1 MRDPLDDL
9 PDPVR
14 KLVLDHPVV
23 IRLPVQWGEMDA
35 YDHVNNVVFFRYFE
49 SARVR
54 YLQACGFTDTYAEQG
69 VGAIL
74 HSTSARFRRPL
85 FYPDEVL
92 AGARVSDLGED
103 RFTMEYR
110 VVSVDQ
116 EAVAAEGDGLVVSY
130 DYRAG
135 AVVPLP
141 ESVVEGVRRL
151 GEGSGNDAG

>member
-1 MRDPLDDL
+1 MDEL
-9 PDPVR
+9 PDA
-14 KLVLDHPVV
+14 LQELLGDFPVV
-23 IRLPVQWGEMDA
+23 VRLPVQWGEMDA
-35 YDHVNNVVFFRYFE
+35 YGHLNNVVFFRYFE

-54 YLQACGFTDTYAEQG
+54 YLEACGFTDTYAEQG

-92 AGARVSDLGED
+92 AGARVSELGED
-103 RFTMEYR
+103 RFTMAYR
-110 VVSVDQ
+110 VVSLEQ
-116 EAVAAEGDGLVVSY
+116 EAVAAEGEGVVVSY

-141 ESVVEGVRRL
+141 DSVVVGVRRL
-151 GEGSGNDAG
+151 GEGSRNDTS